1 MPSIYSKYF
10 MKLYEKPFRMI
21 VPNVKKRADRKT
33 GEKNTHI
40 TITSNG

>member
-1 MPSIYSKYF
+1 

-33 GEKNTHI
+33 GEKTRTSQLQATDE
-40 TITSNG
+40 TI